1 MKSYQLRVNV
11 GRASLYLEDV
21 EYDKC
26 TSKIKSAMINLSFG
40 GYIVRERLQSE
51 DVLRDLQNMRQAF
64 QVLIGVV
71 E

>member
-1 MKSYQLRVNV
+1 MKSYPLRVNV

-21 EYDKC
+21 EYDKY
-26 TSKIKSAMINLSFG
+26 TSKIKSATINVSFG

-51 DVLRDLQNMRQAF
+51 DVLRDLQNMRLAF
-64 QVLIGVV
+64 QVLIGEV